1 MLFLSP
7 RNSLEGH
14 LHVIQSTKCHVL
26 IHSRATKI
34 NHILESRA
42 LLTCV
47 VPELEYLL
55 KNDIVPIYP
64 YTKSFAEAC
73 NDPALVLHTTGTTG
87 LPKPITWKVG
97 TLSTYEAWRTI
108 PYVNGFVPTTE
119 VYQEARRVYASMPL
133 FHTSGLNAAITWA
146 LLLGVTLVYGAPNVI
161 PNAAYA
167 DEMHQYAGIDGSVG
181 APSLYEE
188 LSHDVESLE
197 RMGKLKYI
205 IASGGEYASTNLRR
219 SINTY

>member
-7 RNSLEGH
+7 RNSVEGH
-14 LHVIQSTKCHVL
+14 VHILQSAKCHVL
-26 IHSRATKI
+26 LYSRTAKV

-47 VPELEYLL
+47 VPELKQFLS
-55 KNDIVPIYP
+55 NDPVSIYP
-64 YTKSFAEAC
+64 YDKSFAEAC

-87 LPKPITWKVG
+87 LPKAITWRIG

-108 PYVNGFVPTTE
+108 PHVNGFVPTTE
-119 VYQEARRVYASMPL
+119 VYQQARRVYASMPL

-146 LLLGVTLVYGAPNVI
+146 LLLGVTLVYGAPHVI
-161 PNAAYA
+161 PNPTYL
-167 DEMHQYAGIDGSVG
+167 DKMHQYAGVDGSVG

-188 LSHDVESLE
+188 LSRDIESLE
-197 RMGKLKYI
+197 RMGRLKYI
-205 IASGGEYASTNLRR
+205 VASGGKCAQSV
-219 SINTY
+219 SHS